1 MTLQMCCL
9 FIALPLLCHNPN
21 QVLRFKNVRI
31 YGCMIRRKEGR
42 ADVIEGVYPYENDF
56 EFEFERI
63 LLIKPN
69 RIFGVHFPEKWAGEM
84 RMQAKV

>member
-1 MTLQMCCL
+1 M
-9 FIALPLLCHNPN
+9 
-21 QVLRFKNVRI
+21 
-31 YGCMIRRKEGR
+31 
-42 ADVIEGVYPYENDF
+42 IEGVYPYENDF
-56 EFEFERI
+56 ELEFERI